1 MCGIVGYIGEEQ
13 AAPVLLEGLSKL
25 EYRGYDSAG
34 VAVYND
40 TGLHVV
46 KSKGR
51 LSVLEGILD
60 NGEKLPG
67 TVGIGHTRW
76 ATHGAPSDVNSHPQ
90 VSDGGLFAVVH
101 NGIIENYMQLKA
113 HLMRRGVEFVSDT
126 DTEVVAQML
135 EHYYRGDV
143 LEAIRQVTHRV
154 EGSYA
159 LGIICADCPEK
170 VFAVRKDS
178 PLIVGLAKGRNFIA
192 SDVTAILAHT
202 REIVRLK
209 DREIAVLTREGAS
222 FYDEELE
229 PLEKPI
235 ETVEWDVAAA
245 EKGGYEHFMMKEICE
260 QPEALRKTIS
270 PIIKE
275 GRIVLDDLKLTK
287 ADIENISRVYIV
299 ACGTSYHVGAVAKYA
314 FEKLLRMPI
323 ETDVASEFRYRDPI
337 LDERTLVIIISQSG
351 ETADTLAA
359 LREAKRQGART
370 LAIVNVVGSTI
381 ANEADDVLYTWAG
394 PEIAVG
400 STKAYS
406 TQLAVIYLIAL
417 HMARELGTV
426 PEGELAGY
434 VECLEKLPELAE
446 TALSDKET
454 IQYFASQYFNAKDMY
469 FIGRNVDY
477 AASLEASLKLKEI
490 SYIHSEAYTGGELKH
505 GPISLIEEGTLVIA
519 ICTCGRLFG
528 KMAANIREVK
538 ARGAVVL
545 GLCTEEFAGEMK
557 EVADWQ
563 FCVPKTPDFMLP
575 SMSILPLQLFAYYV
589 ASMKGC
595 DIDKPRNL
603 AKSVTV
609 E

>member
-1 MCGIVGYIGEEQ
+1 MCGIVGYIGGEQ
-13 AAPVLLEGLSKL
+13 AAPVLLHGLKRL

-34 VAVYND
+34 VAVYN
-40 TGLHVV
+40 GKAVQVV

-51 LSVLEGILD
+51 LAVLEGILQ
-60 NGEKLPG
+60 EEELPG

-101 NGIIENYMQLKA
+101 NGIIENYLDIKNHLK
-113 HLMRRGVEFVSDT
+113 RRGVEFVSDT

-135 EHYYRGDV
+135 EHYYQGDV
-143 LEAIRQVTHRV
+143 LEAIRQVILRV

-159 LGIICADCPEK
+159 LGIICASCPEK
-170 VFAVRKDS
+170 VYAVRKDS
-178 PLIVGLAKGRNFIA
+178 PLIVGLGEGENFIA
-192 SDVTAILAHT
+192 SDVTAILSRT
-202 REIVRLK
+202 RRVCRLK
-209 DREIAVLTREGAS
+209 DGEIAVLEQGRVS
-222 FYDEELE
+222 FFGPDLE
-229 PLEKPI
+229 PLEKPA
-235 ETVEWDVAAA
+235 EQVEWDVAAA

-270 PIIKE
+270 PRLRE
-275 GRIVLDDLKLTK
+275 GRVVLDDISLSRE
-287 ADIENISRVYIV
+287 DIENFSRVYIV

-314 FEKLLRMPI
+314 FEKLLRLPI
-323 ETDVASEFRYRDPI
+323 EVDVASEFRYRDPV
-337 LDERTLVIIISQSG
+337 LDERSLVIIISQSG

-359 LREAKRQGART
+359 LRETKRQGART

-381 ANEADDVLYTWAG
+381 AAEADDVLYTWAG
-394 PEIAVG
+394 PEIAVA

-417 HMARELGTV
+417 YMAQETGRLPGE
-426 PEGELAGY
+426 ELAGY
-434 VECLEKLPELAE
+434 LKALEALPAQAERCLRE
-446 TALSDKET
+446 KET
-454 IQYFASQYFNAKDMY
+454 IQYFASQYFNAHDMY

-490 SYIHSEAYTGGELKH
+490 SYIHSEAYTAGELKH

-519 ICTCGRLFG
+519 ICTCGRLFD
-528 KMAANIREVK
+528 KMMSNIREVK

-545 GLCTEEFAGEMK
+545 GITTEDLREKLAQET
-557 EVADWQ
+557 DCQ
-563 FCVPKTPDFMLP
+563 FCVPATADFMLP
-575 SMSILPLQLFAYYV
+575 SMSILPLQLFAYY
-589 ASMKGC
+589 AAGMKGC

>member
-1 MCGIVGYIGEEQ
+1 MCGIVGYIGREQ
-13 AAPVLLEGLSKL
+13 AAPVLLNGLKRL
-25 EYRGYDSAG
+25 EYRGYDSSG
-34 VAVYND
+34 VAVHSD
-40 TGLHVV
+40 GSLRVV
-46 KSKGR
+46 KAKGR
-51 LSVLEGILD
+51 LDVLDGLLEQGT
-60 NGEKLPG
+60 KLPG

-76 ATHGAPSDVNSHPQ
+76 ATHGAPSDINSHPQ
-90 VSDGGLFAVVH
+90 TSDGGLFAVVH
-101 NGIIENYMQLKA
+101 NGIIENYLHLKN
-113 HLMRRGVEFVSDT
+113 HLTRRGVDFVSDT

-135 EHYYRGDV
+135 EYYYKGDV
-143 LEAIRQVTHRV
+143 LEAIRQVTERV
-154 EGSYA
+154 QGSYA

-178 PLIVGLAKGRNFIA
+178 PLIVGLGEGESFIA
-192 SDVTAILAHT
+192 SDVTAILSYT
-202 REIVRLK
+202 RRICRLQ
-209 DREIAVLTREGAS
+209 DREIAVLEQDRVS
-222 FYDEELE
+222 FYDPELY
-229 PLEKPI
+229 PIEKPA
-235 ETVEWDVAAA
+235 EQVEWDVASA

-270 PIIKE
+270 PRLQDGKV
-275 GRIVLDDLKLTK
+275 VLDDVCLSREQITRL
-287 ADIENISRVYIV
+287 SRVYIV

-314 FEKLLRMPI
+314 FEKLLRLPI
-323 ETDVASEFRYRDPI
+323 EVDVASEFRYRDPV

-381 ANEADDVLYTWAG
+381 ANEANDVLYTWAG
-394 PEIAVG
+394 PEIAVA

-406 TQLAVIYLIAL
+406 TQLAVVYLIAL
-417 HMARELGTV
+417 YMAQELQALP
-426 PEGELAGY
+426 PEELDGY
-434 VECLEKLPELAE
+434 LQELQRLPELAE
-446 TALSDKET
+446 KCLEDKET

-490 SYIHSEAYTGGELKH
+490 SYIHSEAYTAGELKH
-505 GPISLIEEGTLVIA
+505 GPISLMEEGTLVIA
-519 ICTCGRLFG
+519 ICTCRRLFE
-528 KMAANIREVK
+528 KMMANIKEVK

-545 GLCTEEFAGEMK
+545 GITTQELADTLAQE
-557 EVADWQ
+557 ADWQ
-563 FCVPKTPDFMLP
+563 FCVPRTADFMLP
-575 SMSILPLQLFAYYV
+575 SMSILPLQLFAYYA